1 MNKKLIR
8 LKEEDLHRIV
18 KDSVHRILGESE
30 IGDKVN
36 TLKGQSRTYKKDITD
51 RENELSKT
59 FNRGMGLQSFIEVLP
74 EEGVILYNSL
84 QTKNRDLDRIRQV
97 FPEYELVKVDKPYY
111 SHSSLKAHRDG
122 TARF

>member
-1 MNKKLIR
+1 MKQRIR
-8 LKEEDLHRIV
+8 LTESDLHNIV
-18 KDSVHRILGESE
+18 KESVKRILSESE

-36 TLKGQSRTYKKDITD
+36 TLRGMSRTYKKDLTD

-59 FNRGMGLQSFIEVLP
+59 WNRGMGLQSFIEVLP

-84 QTKNRDLDRIRQV
+84 QTRNRDLDRIREV

-111 SHSSLKAHRDG
+111 SHASLNSVRKG

>member
-1 MNKKLIR
+1 MKQRIR
-8 LKEEDLHRIV
+8 LTESDLHNIV
-18 KDSVHRILGESE
+18 KESVKRILSESE

-36 TLKGQSRTYKKDITD
+36 TLRGMSRTYKKDLTD

-59 FNRGMGLQSFIEVLP
+59 WNRGMGLQSFIEVLP
-74 EEGVILYNSL
+74 DEGVILYNSL
-84 QTKNRDLDRIRQV
+84 QTRNRDLDRIREV

-111 SHSSLKAHRDG
+111 SHASLNSVRKG

>member
-1 MNKKLIR
+1 MKQRIR
-8 LKEEDLHRIV
+8 LTEQDIHNIV
-18 KDSVHRILGESE
+18 KESVKRILSESE

-36 TLKGQSRTYKKDITD
+36 TLRGMSRTYKKDLTD

-59 FNRGMGLQSFIEVLP
+59 WNRGMGLQSFIEVLP

-84 QTKNRDLDRIRQV
+84 QTGNRDLDRIREV

-111 SHSSLKAHRDG
+111 SHASLNSVRKG

>member
-1 MNKKLIR
+1 MKQRIR
-8 LKEEDLHRIV
+8 LTESDLHNIV
-18 KDSVHRILGESE
+18 KESVKRILSESE

-36 TLKGQSRTYKKDITD
+36 TLRGMSRTYKKDLTD

-59 FNRGMGLQSFIEVLP
+59 WNRGMGLQSFIEVLP

-84 QTKNRDLDRIRQV
+84 QTRNRDLDRIREV
-97 FPEYELVKVDKPYY
+97 FPTYELVKVDKPYY
-111 SHSSLKAHRDG
+111 SHASLNSVRKG